1 MSKMV
6 ELIRQSAVPPHI
18 ILQAAKGTLVLPPD
32 EMVEV
37 LVALAVDPDV
47 GETARQTLAR
57 FDAESLRAVVS
68 GEHAPKEVLN
78 FFLAP
83 AHRRPEIMMSLIA
96 NPRVPDSTIAVVAET
111 ASRHLLEAL
120 LVNERAM
127 RSPDIM
133 VGIAANKSLEPS
145 ELQGLKDRLKTL
157 GQELSETGQVFD
169 YECALWMLEHAAEI
183 ALEANKAFEL
193 VDQTEDEK
201 KVLAGDQEALAKLEP
216 AERERVST
224 VQKIARLSVGQRVQ
238 LAMKGNKDERFV
250 LIRDGAKIVSLAVLE
265 SPKLGDNEV
274 EQFAGMKNVQEE
286 VLRAISRKRKF
297 MKNYNVARILVNNP
311 RCPLDVGLS
320 LVSHLYVLDLKA
332 LSTNKNISD
341 TVRKL
346 ALKMHKEKSGGSRK
360 SGE

>member
-1 MSKMV
+1 MV

-18 ILQAAKGTLVLPPD
+18 IQQAAKGTLVLPPE

-37 LVALAVDPDV
+37 LVALANDPDV
-47 GETARQTLAR
+47 GETARDTLAH
-57 FDAESLRAVVS
+57 FDAESLRTVVS
-68 GEHAPKEVLN
+68 DEHAPKEVLN

-83 AHRRPEIMMSLIA
+83 AHRRPEIVMSLLA
-96 NPRVPDSTIAVVAET
+96 NARVPDSTVAVIAET

-133 VGIAANKSLEPS
+133 VGIAANKSLDPA
-145 ELQGLKDRLKTL
+145 ELQSLKDRLKSL
-157 GQELSETGQVFD
+157 GQELAATGEVFD
-169 YECALWMLEHAAEI
+169 YECALWMLEHASEI
-183 ALEANKAFEL
+183 ALEADKAFEL
-193 VDQTEDEK
+193 VEQTEDEK
-201 KVLAGDQEALAKLEP
+201 KALQGDKEVLAKLAPE
-216 AERERVST
+216 ERERVST
-224 VQKIARLSVGQRVQ
+224 VQKIARLAVGQRVQ

-274 EQFAGMKNVQEE
+274 EQFASMKNVQEE
-286 VLRAISRKRKF
+286 VLRGISRKRRF
-297 MKNYNVARILVNNP
+297 MKNYNVARTLVNNP
-311 RCPLDVGLS
+311 RCPLDVALG
-320 LVSHLYVLDLKA
+320 LVSHLYVNDLKS

-346 ALKMHKEKSGGSRK
+346 ALKMHKEKSGGGRK
-360 SGE
+360 AGGE

>member
-1 MSKMV
+1 MV

-18 ILQAAKGTLVLPPD
+18 IQQAAKGTLVLPP
-32 EMVEV
+32 EERVEV
-37 LVALAVDPDV
+37 LVALATDPDV
-47 GETARQTLAR
+47 GGLARETLAN
-57 FDAESLRAVVS
+57 FDAEILRAVIS
-68 GEHAPKEVLN
+68 DASAPKEVLN
-78 FFLAP
+78 FFLSP
-83 AHRRPEIMMSLIA
+83 AHRRSEIMMSLIS
-96 NPRVPDSTIAVVAET
+96 NPRVPDSTVAVVAET
-111 ASRHLLEAL
+111 ASRHLLDAL

-127 RSPDIM
+127 RSTDIM
-133 VGIAANKSLEPS
+133 CGIAANKSLEPV

-157 GQELSETGQVFD
+157 GQELAETGEVFD

-183 ALEANKAFEL
+183 AMEANRAFEL
-193 VDQTEDEK
+193 VEQTEDEK
-201 KVLAGDQEALAKLEP
+201 KALAGDDEVLAKLAPE
-216 AERERVST
+216 ERQRIST
-224 VQKIARLSVGQRVQ
+224 VQKIASLSVGQRVQ

-274 EQFAGMKNVQEE
+274 ELFASMKNVQEE

-311 RCPLDVGLS
+311 RCPLDVALG
-320 LVSHLYVLDLKA
+320 LVSHLYVLDLKG

-346 ALKMHKEKSGGSRK
+346 ALKMHKEKSGGSK
-360 SGE
+360 KGGE

>member
-96 NPRVPDSTIAVVAET
+96 NPRVPDSTVAVVAET
-111 ASRHLLEAL
+111 ASRHLLAAL
-120 LVNERAM
+120 LVNDRAM
-127 RSPDIM
+127 RSPHLT

-145 ELQGLKDRLKTL
+145 ELQGLR
-157 GQELSETGQVFD
+157 SEERRVGK
-169 YECALWMLEHAAEI
+169 ECRSRW
-183 ALEANKAFEL
+183 
-193 VDQTEDEK
+193 
-201 KVLAGDQEALAKLEP
+201 
-216 AERERVST
+216 
-224 VQKIARLSVGQRVQ
+224 
-238 LAMKGNKDERFV
+238 
-250 LIRDGAKIVSLAVLE
+250 
-265 SPKLGDNEV
+265 SP
-274 EQFAGMKNVQEE
+274 
-286 VLRAISRKRKF
+286 
-297 MKNYNVARILVNNP
+297 
-311 RCPLDVGLS
+311 
-320 LVSHLYVLDLKA
+320 
-332 LSTNKNISD
+332 
-341 TVRKL
+341 
-346 ALKMHKEKSGGSRK
+346 
-360 SGE
+360 